1 MPKQS
6 TGGTY
11 GKSTGG
17 TKGAKV
23 DRVGGTGGKRG
34 APGADYSVKGK
45 GDRGGKVNRGK

>member
-11 GKSTGG
+11 GKTTGG

-23 DRVGGTGGKRG
+23 N
-34 APGADYSVKGK
+34 
-45 GDRGGKVNRGK
+45 RGGDTK